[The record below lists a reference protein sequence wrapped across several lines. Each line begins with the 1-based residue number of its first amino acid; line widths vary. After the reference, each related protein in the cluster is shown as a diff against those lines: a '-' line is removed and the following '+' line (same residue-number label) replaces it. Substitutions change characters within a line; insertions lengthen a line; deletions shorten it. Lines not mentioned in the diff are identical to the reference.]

1 MKEKFESI
9 LLQLKSNLKSDSVIN
24 ALNTDK
30 DKELHEKL
38 INVVNNYYENIDL
51 FDKQKE
57 SLKKLLFDN
66 ANNLLSNTNSGIFS
80 HYLPNY
86 RNYANFLI
94 DNYYKNE
101 NNSSV
106 SISIED
112 KLNEFLLKLSN
123 EKKNIDIKP
132 EKFLLNSEEFNL
144 LTKELE
150 SRNLIKGQRFLSGEY
165 LFQGLTFEGI
175 KYLEKLNNKGTED
188 LTNKIIK
195 EEIIEIPSLKFE
207 NLPEKELRFS
217 TWKEI
222 HDWAM
227 KEFKEWE
234 HWYQYISDMP
244 QNIRPAMNIQRGA
257 TVRLWSESQKLIKNL
272 GARDFKR
279 FSRMATKAL
288 NDVNESN
295 PIVSYSELGKKMIDA
310 MDNNPDKALEK
321 YQNEF
326 LKLLKNDILVNK
338 VQDNTKEENNNFI
351 IGNTSLIGEKTINE
365 KKIEIHKNNIATF
378 SSDNPSNE
386 NNDSLNTKS
395 DINAFAKL
403 IAYKDLK
410 PPLAIGLFGKW
421 GSGKS
426 TFMDNLKR
434 KIEKLSK
441 EENSEKIFHEKIA
454 HIEFNAWHYSDS
466 NLWANLM
473 IQIFE
478 KLNEFLKP
486 KVNNEI
492 KSLYLKLES
501 TKELLLEKEEEK
513 NIIESR
519 INSNKEILKNKTNE
533 KIEKIFNLNQ
543 LKDITKLI
551 FEDEYIKSK
560 LNSKEIQISFGEIEK
575 ISKDFNSTF
584 FTLLTN
590 DKQFQIYLAISIFI
604 TSIILGVSQYID
616 ILNGWFSL
624 LIVVPFGQYYKR
636 FKEITSKVSKI
647 LEFYKTLNKEK
658 NIDELELN
666 LLKEQAN
673 LDSELTILEETIS
686 LENRRLEEIS
696 FEIEHIKSG
705 KYLADFIMERANS
718 SDYKQHLGLISLI
731 RNDLEKLNEHLKQPL
746 EDAEYKIDRIVLYID
761 DLDRC
766 SENKIMDVLEAIH
779 LLLAFDLF
787 VVIVGVDTRWI
798 KKSLESKRNLEDG
811 KTATATEY
819 LEKIFQIP
827 FHLNTMEEDVKKEQ
841 LKKLM
846 KNDLILND
854 EKINNKDEDKL
865 EENLVN
871 DFTYI
876 ENDYLSNEREISQD
890 NSNKKLKIEQLEYDY
905 ILKNSKHLGETPR
918 TIKRFVNIYRIIRSH
933 EYILNEL
940 LTDFGTQYKY
950 IVMFLCLNDK
960 YHKYDKNSDDNDKL
974 TIDNYIQKLK
984 DLKFDAND
992 INDLENFEKKDELFK
1007 FISRFSFRD
1016 CK

>member
-24 ALNTDK
+24 ALTTEK

-38 INVVNNYYENIDL
+38 IDVINRYYENIDL
-51 FDKQKE
+51 FDKQKD
-57 SLKKLLFDN
+57 SLQKLLLFN
-66 ANNLLSNTNSGIFS
+66 ADNLLSRTDSGSFR
-80 HYLPNY
+80 HYLDNY
-86 RNYANFLI
+86 RNYANFLV
-94 DNYYKNE
+94 DNYYINE
-101 NNSSV
+101 NTNSKD
-106 SISIED
+106 ISIKSIGE
-112 KLNEFLLKLSN
+112 KLNDFLLELSREEKSIYIEPQN
-123 EKKNIDIKP
+123 YSLEKKEFD
-132 EKFLLNSEEFNL
+132 LLI
-144 LTKELE
+144 KELE

-165 LFQGLTFEGI
+165 LFQELTFEGI
-175 KYLEKLNNKGTED
+175 KYSEELSNKRNRNLENKQIDEIKTTLLNGDILIGLEKLKNINLNNY
-188 LTNKIIK
+188 
-195 EEIIEIPSLKFE
+195 EESLKKLKETDLNKLNESINKLKKYNLSELYNNLKDKKNIIDSNVFNALESIQNLDFEDYQNKLNQIKNMDFDKELNNIE
-207 NLPEKELRFS
+207 NLIK
-217 TWKEI
+217 
-222 HDWAM
+222 
-227 KEFKEWE
+227 
-234 HWYQYISDMP
+234 
-244 QNIRPAMNIQRGA
+244 
-257 TVRLWSESQKLIKNL
+257 IKN
-272 GARDFKR
+272 
-279 FSRMATKAL
+279 
-288 NDVNESN
+288 
-295 PIVSYSELGKKMIDA
+295 
-310 MDNNPDKALEK
+310 DNFVIED
-321 YQNEF
+321 
-326 LKLLKNDILVNK
+326 D
-338 VQDNTKEENNNFI
+338 
-351 IGNTSLIGEKTINE
+351 SLIGEKIIKE
-365 KKIEIHKNNIATF
+365 KKIEIHKNNIAPF
-378 SSDNPSNE
+378 SSDNPLNE

-403 IAYKDLK
+403 IAFKDLK

-426 TFMDNLKR
+426 TFMDNLKNR
-434 KIEKLSK
+434 IEGLS
-441 EENSEKIFHEKIA
+441 EEKNTERIFHERIA
-454 HIEFNAWHYSDS
+454 HIKFNAWHYSDS

-486 KVNNEI
+486 KVDDEI
-492 KSLYLKLES
+492 ESLYLQLES

-513 NIIESR
+513 NIIKSR

-533 KIEKIFNLNQ
+533 KIEKTFNLNQ

-560 LNSKEIQISFGEIEK
+560 LNSKEIQISFAEIEK
-575 ISKDFNSTF
+575 ISKDFNSFYDKLKSF

-604 TSIILGVSQYID
+604 ISIILGVSQYIN

-636 FKEITSKVSKI
+636 FKEITSKVSKF

-686 LENRRLEEIS
+686 LENRRWEEIS

-746 EDAEYKIDRIVLYID
+746 EDSEYKIDRIVLYID

-798 KKSLESKRNLEDG
+798 KKSLESKRNLKDG
-811 KTATATEY
+811 KTATSTEY

-827 FHLNTMEEDVKKEQ
+827 FHLNDMEEDVKKEQ

-846 KNDLILND
+846 KNDLISTNA
-854 EKINNKDEDKL
+854 KIYENINENKSK
-865 EENLVN
+865 ENLVN
-871 DFTYI
+871 NSTQTQID
-876 ENDYLSNEREISQD
+876 NSSNTNEISQN
-890 NSNKKLKIEQLEYDY
+890 NSHQELKIEQLEYDY
-905 ILKNSKHLGETPR
+905 ILKNANFLGETPR

-940 LTDFGTQYKY
+940 FTDFGTQHKY

-960 YHKYDKNSDDNDKL
+960 YDKKSNDNDKL

-984 DLKFDAND
+984 DLEFDVND
-992 INDLENFEKKDELFK
+992 INDLEKFEKKDKLFK

-1016 CK
+1016 CR